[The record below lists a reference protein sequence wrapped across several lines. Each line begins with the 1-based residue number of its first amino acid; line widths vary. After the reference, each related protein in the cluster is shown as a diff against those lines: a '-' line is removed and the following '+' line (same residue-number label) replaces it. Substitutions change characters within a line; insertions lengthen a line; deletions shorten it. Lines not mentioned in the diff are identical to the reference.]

1 MRKRAYSRDL
11 RVIAVTE
18 IQMWPSEGVLKNFRP
33 VTATA
38 FSYDF
43 L

>member
-18 IQMWPSEGVLKNFRP
+18 IQWPSEGVLKNFRP